1 MCKRCLDQ
9 WNVIRLLYTDTY
21 VSPEESALFWRLTF
35 RSCFSAVLN
44 GLLLH
49 PFFRDLERY
58 LMQGNLIESFYLGCR
73 IFPEVWYSLL
83 LLIFVVVLPFMVF
96 GLLTLFSHGWGLS
109 KSFEC
114 RLLFGEFPFLA
125 MSEDVVLDGVN
136 VMCKD
141 VWTNETWLD
150 RCILAFV
157 VCFKIV
163 RQKLT
168 FRSCFSA
175 VLKGWLLHAMIR
187 DLERYLRQW
196 NLIRSFYRG
205 CRIVPGFWCSFLLP
219 NCVVLLPFMVFGLLT
234 LFFYTAENCLNGL
247 SVDFFLE
254 TFLF

>member
-150 RCILAFV
+150 RCILTLV
-157 VCFKIV
+157 LCFKLV
-163 RQKLT
+163 RQKLM

-175 VLKGWLLHAMIR
+175 VLKGLLLHATFCNFEGIYSNETWSDHCSVAV
-187 DLERYLRQW
+187 DLFLKYA
-196 NLIRSFYRG
+196 NLFAPKLCCLIALFCVGTVNCTLTPLTVCHNRLNMDR
-205 CRIVPGFWCSFLLP
+205 FLK
-219 NCVVLLPFMVFGLLT
+219 F
-234 LFFYTAENCLNGL
+234 
-247 SVDFFLE
+247 
-254 TFLF
+254 